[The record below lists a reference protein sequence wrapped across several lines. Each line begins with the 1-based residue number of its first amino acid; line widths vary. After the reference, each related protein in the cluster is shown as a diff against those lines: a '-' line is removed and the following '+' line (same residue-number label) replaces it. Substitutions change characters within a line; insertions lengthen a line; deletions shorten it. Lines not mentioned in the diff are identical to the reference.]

1 MRNLQDENVD
11 TKKENKF
18 LEFWKRVP
26 WKKIGFQ
33 LLFPHTFVVFLMFNI
48 TLIGL
53 LYIFLN
59 HLDTN
64 PIAACFYAFAFY
76 TLVIVCARIPRIVKR
91 VQNGLHSNK
100 YTHRYLTDKEL
111 RMNFSIYRGLIINMV
126 FALFKIVLGLIYHTP
141 WLYAMAGY
149 NTVLSLM
156 RFIVVFRTKQK
167 GLSQE
172 EQEKRATQSYL
183 VCGWLMLVLNIAISV
198 IIYMVVVLKQT
209 IVYHEIVVIALAA
222 FTFYCFTMAVIN
234 VVKYRQKN
242 LAYSTIKRIDLA
254 KAIVSVFT
262 LQVAM
267 ITRFGGEEGFDSGL
281 MNTLTGVAVTI
292 AVNTIA
298 AFMIARV
305 TKEKKVKKEI
315 QLGGE

>member
-1 MRNLQDENVD
+1 MSNLQDESVD
-11 TKKENKF
+11 KKENKF
-18 LEFWKRVP
+18 LESWKKIP
-26 WKKIGFQ
+26 WKKVGVK
-33 LLFPHTFVVFLMFNI
+33 LLFPHTFIIFLMFNI
-48 TLIGL
+48 TLVGL

-59 HLDTN
+59 HLETN
-64 PIAACFYAFAFY
+64 VLASCFYAISFY
-76 TLVIVCARIPRIVKR
+76 TLVIVCVRIPRIVKR

-100 YTHRYLTDKEL
+100 YTHRYLTDQEL
-111 RMNFSIYRGLIINMV
+111 RINFSMYRGLIINMV
-126 FALFKIVLGLIYHTP
+126 FAVFKIVLGLIYHTP

-149 NTVLSLM
+149 NTILSLM
-156 RFIVVFRTKQK
+156 RFIVVARTKKK
-167 GLSQE
+167 GLSPE
-172 EQEKRATQSYL
+172 EQEKRATQSFL
-183 VCGWLMLVLNIAISV
+183 VCGWLMLILNIAISV

-234 VVKYRQKN
+234 VVKYRKKDM
-242 LAYSTIKRIDLA
+242 AYSAIKRIDLA

-267 ITRFGGEEGFDSGL
+267 ITQFGGEEGFDSGL
-281 MNTLTGVAVTI
+281 MNTLTGTAVTI

-305 TKEKKVKKEI
+305 TREEKAKKEI
-315 QLGGE
+315 EARGE